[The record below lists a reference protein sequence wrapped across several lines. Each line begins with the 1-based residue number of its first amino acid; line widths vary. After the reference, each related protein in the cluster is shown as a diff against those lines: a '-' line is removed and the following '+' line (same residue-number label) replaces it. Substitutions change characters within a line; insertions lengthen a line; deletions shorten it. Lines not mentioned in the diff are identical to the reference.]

1 MKFIPKK
8 SKLESSSFS
17 AAVCI
22 VSGGIDSLCTSAYL
36 KKQKFDLYIITFSYG
51 QRSNLEI
58 DYAKKFAKYLD
69 SKQHKIVDISFMK
82 DLYGETNVLTDNK
95 QKIPKNFEY
104 NIIAPIRNAIFIT
117 IATAWAMNIGAK
129 IVAYGAHTGDNNYP
143 DCRPEFTKLLTK
155 TLNLGDIDGIRVGL
169 RKKINV
175 WSPAIDGLDKSE
187 LIRIGYEIIGD
198 KIFETWSC
206 YSNGIDTKDGK
217 KIHCG
222 ICESCINR
230 RRAFRKVSIDDKTEY
245 ANN

>member
-58 DYAKKFAKYLD
+58 EYAKKFAKYLD
-69 SKQHKIVDISFMK
+69 ISFMK
-82 DLYGETNVLTDNK
+82 DIYGETNVLTDNK
-95 QKIPKNFEY
+95 QKIPKKFEY

-129 IVAYGAHTGDNNYP
+129 IIAYGAHTGDNNYP
-143 DCRPEFTKLLTK
+143 DCRPEFTKLISK
-155 TLNLGDIDGIRVGL
+155 TLNLGDIDGIRLGL

-175 WSPAIDGLDKSE
+175 WSPAIDGLDK
-187 LIRIGYEIIGD
+187 
-198 KIFETWSC
+198 
-206 YSNGIDTKDGK
+206 
-217 KIHCG
+217 
-222 ICESCINR
+222 
-230 RRAFRKVSIDDKTEY
+230 
-245 ANN
+245 

>member
-1 MKFIPKK
+1 MNFISKK
-8 SKLESSSFS
+8 SKLESSFS

-117 IATAWAMNIGAK
+117 IATAWAMNLGAK

-143 DCRPEFTKLLTK
+143 DCRPEFTKLLSK

-175 WSPAIDGLDKSE
+175 WSPAIDGLDKSA
-187 LIRIGYEIIGD
+187 LIKIGYEIIGD

-230 RRAFRKVSIDDKTEY
+230 RRAFRKVSINDKTEY
-245 ANN
+245 ANQ